1 MFFQK
6 REISKENDLFAVYYD
21 KGNELCIMKSQTY
34 DKKLQKTTLNCT
46 QFTEI
51 KGGTQSL
58 ILKMEKDI
66 INTLL
71 ERSKEELISYK
82 T

>member
-1 MFFQK
+1 
-6 REISKENDLFAVYYD
+6 
-21 KGNELCIMKSQTY
+21 MKSQTY
-34 DKKLQKTTLNCT
+34 DKKLQKTLNCK

-71 ERSKEELISYK
+71 EWSKKELISDK

>member
-1 MFFQK
+1 
-6 REISKENDLFAVYYD
+6 
-21 KGNELCIMKSQTY
+21 MKSQTY
-34 DKKLQKTTLNCT
+34 DKKLQKILNCK

-51 KGGTQSL
+51 NGGTQSL

-71 ERSKEELISYK
+71 EWSKEELISDK
-82 T
+82 IEFKI